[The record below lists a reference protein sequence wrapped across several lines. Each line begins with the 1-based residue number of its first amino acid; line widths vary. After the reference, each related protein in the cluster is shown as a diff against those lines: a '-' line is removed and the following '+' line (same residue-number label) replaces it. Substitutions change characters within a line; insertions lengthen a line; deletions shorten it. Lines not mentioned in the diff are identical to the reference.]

1 MAKNKEMKENL
12 KKFREEAKKLENTD
26 ALKKAREKFQAVES
40 EASKSGDVLKE
51 KMDVFKDKV
60 QGVLTDAQ
68 KSELVKKAGQFT
80 EGISKTA
87 KDATESILET
97 SQKLSK
103 TAPYKTIAQ
112 TAEAVTKEIPLTGA
126 HVYR

>member
-12 KKFREEAKKLENTD
+12 QKFREEAKKLENTD

-51 KMDVFKDKV
+51 KMDVLKDKV

-97 SQKLSK
+97 SQKLSQ
-103 TAPYKTIAQ
+103 TASYKTIAQ
-112 TAEAVTKEIPLTGA
+112 TAEAVRNEIPITGA
-126 HVYR
+126 HLYR